1 MHWRVEMPRAVE
13 TFAPMPTFKAAAEKP
28 VDRPLDPII
37 LFSGIGL
44 LAFLIAI
51 LTGVQGVWY

>member
-1 MHWRVEMPRAVE
+1 MPKGA
-13 TFAPMPTFKAAAEKP
+13 TFSTWMSAFTASPAKS
-28 VDRPLDPII
+28 DHSSLDPIL
-37 LFSGIGL
+37 LFGGIGL